1 MLSEKWC
8 FILMGLNM
16 KVLLDLKFVCKCI
29 FMELNCSI
37 VDFIVLVLKMI
48 LIFKIELNERVL
60 KCII

>member
-1 MLSEKWC
+1 
-8 FILMGLNM
+8 MGLNM

-29 FMELNCSI
+29 FMELNFSI
-37 VDFIVLVLKMI
+37 VDFMVLVLKMI